1 MQTRDEFVAER
12 SGRWQELVNLLSNE
26 RNLHALPATTISRV
40 ATLYRAVSA
49 DRMRA
54 QSLGCGPD
62 VTGHL
67 DATLGRAHNLLYGPR
82 PYRLHAAWQLVIHG
96 FPRTLRKNFRFFL
109 VALLLFTLPLA
120 FGLFGALKSRQ
131 FAFDVLP
138 AEALE
143 QAADSY
149 KEGLGR
155 TGGMNAMMAGFYVRN
170 NVGIAFRC
178 FATGILFG
186 TGTIFFLVYNGLVTG
201 TTVGYVVRAG
211 AGGNILTFVAGHAP
225 FELTAIVIAGAA
237 GLKMGWSLVDTGG
250 RTRIASLRAASREL
264 VELVIG
270 ASLMLLVAAA
280 IEGFWSAS
288 GIDRRLKWLVS
299 VLGWLFVFGYLSLSG
314 RKERGR

>member
-1 MQTRDEFVAER
+1 
-12 SGRWQELVNLLSNE
+12 
-26 RNLHALPATTISRV
+26 
-40 ATLYRAVSA
+40 
-49 DRMRA
+49 
-54 QSLGCGPD
+54 
-62 VTGHL
+62 
-67 DATLGRAHNLLYGPR
+67 
-82 PYRLHAAWQLVIHG
+82 
-96 FPRTLRKNFRFFL
+96 
-109 VALLLFTLPLA
+109 
-120 FGLFGALKSRQ
+120 LFGALKSRQ

-155 TGGMNAMMAGFYVRN
+155 TGGMNAMMAGFYVQN

-211 AGGNILTFVAGHAP
+211 AGGNILAFVAGHAP

-250 RTRIASLRAASREL
+250 RTRIASLRAAGREL

-288 GIDRRLKWLVS
+288 GIDRRLKWVVS
-299 VLGWLFVFGYLSLSG
+299 ALGWLFVLGYLSLAG
-314 RKERGR
+314 RAVRPKGGARDWDRPAVRPKGGARDWDRQERGL